1 MHSAIPPFSRWPLI
15 VAAGL
20 FASCD
25 HPQKRGLLEL
35 SKAATEPTELARA
48 DAVSDRD
55 GRRAGWILNVGEE
68 VVSPPAGSLDS
79 LLQAAVEA
87 RDLGGA
93 RHLLSRGAR
102 ATRPGPGGY
111 YLVERATL
119 GGQGSLVKLL
129 IDHGNPV
136 GKSLYYA
143 AARGDADLLT
153 LLISCG
159 LTVDYTC
166 IPSRETPLS
175 AAIRGRHDRAATL
188 LIQAGANIRL
198 RLPEGQT
205 PLHLAVATGCS
216 RAVKELLAAGADPDS
231 PFELPV
237 SAEFLKSVRPGIA
250 RWVLKNDTKVTP
262 IMIAADLGNIPTARY
277 LNQAGA
283 NKGVWTKDSG
293 LWPINFASR
302 RNDVK
307 MMRLFLGRDPH
318 REERHI
324 EIRLS
329 EQRAR
334 LFDAEGNEVLTTQVS
349 TGRKGFATP
358 TGEFVITNKY
368 RTWKSTL
375 YDARMPY
382 FQRLNC
388 GDFGL
393 HAGNVPGYPAS
404 HGCIRVPPGD
414 AAKLFRLTRPGD
426 RVRILP

>member
-1 MHSAIPPFSRWPLI
+1 MHSALPPFSRWSLI
-15 VAAGL
+15 FAAGL

-25 HPQKRGLLEL
+25 NPQKRGLQEL
-35 SKAATEPTELARA
+35 TKACIEPT
-48 DAVSDRD
+48 
-55 GRRAGWILNVGEE
+55 G
-68 VVSPPAGSLDS
+68 PALLDGSLDS
-79 LLQAAVEA
+79 LLQTAVEM
-87 RDLGGA
+87 RYLEIA

-102 ATRPGPGGY
+102 ANRPGPGGH

-119 GGQGSLVKLL
+119 ARQGSFVKML
-129 IDHGNPV
+129 IDHGNPA

-143 AARGDADLLT
+143 AARGDADMLS
-153 LLISCG
+153 LLIACG
-159 LTVDYTC
+159 VPVDFTR

-175 AAIRGRHDRAATL
+175 AAIRGRHDRAAAL
-188 LIQAGANIRL
+188 LIQAGANIHL

-216 RAVKELLAAGADPDS
+216 RAVRELLAAGADPDS
-231 PFELPV
+231 PFEHPV
-237 SAEFLKSVRPGIA
+237 SADFLEIVRPGIA
-250 RWVLKNDTKVTP
+250 RWVLKNDSKVTP
-262 IMIAADLGNIPTARY
+262 LMVAADSGNLSTARH
-277 LNQAGA
+277 LSLAGA
-283 NKGVWTKDSG
+283 KKGVWTKDTR

-318 REERHI
+318 VEERHI

-334 LFDAEGNEVLTTQVS
+334 LFDAEGNEIFTTRVS
-349 TGRKGFATP
+349 TGRNGFATP

-368 RTWKSTL
+368 RDWKSTL
-375 YDARMPY
+375 YDAKMPY

-404 HGCIRVPPGD
+404 HGCIRVPPAD
-414 AAKLFRLTRPGD
+414 AAKLFGLTRPGD